1 MPGDAIGGAIW
12 SSPPRPSTATGA
24 ACVARS
30 KPATGDLSGHTSP
43 KAAFNYSEVFAD
55 TVGVALGVNYQNRKF
70 ESDNS
75 EVEYGEFDGGSED
88 ELFANSLQHR
98 KYEIERKRI
107 GANLNFDWRPNEDSQ
122 YYLRTLYTQFDDAET
137 RQRTIFNFGDGEVT
151 ALGNNQ
157 FRVDDLPADAIQ
169 KRMRYRTKKENT
181 FAASPAA
188 RTA

>member
-1 MPGDAIGGAIW
+1 M
-12 SSPPRPSTATGA
+12 
-24 ACVARS
+24 
-30 KPATGDLSGHTSP
+30 
-43 KAAFNYSEVFAD
+43 FAD

-169 KRMRYRTKKENT
+169 KRMRYRTRRKT
-181 FAASPAA
+181 PSPPAGRREPPDQRSA
-188 RTA
+188 GLQGRLHPHRRTRQRRDGSALRVQRR